1 VFKKVW
7 AENVRTLLADNNVTV
22 AEAARLLGTSKQYLT
37 TILGDSQPQSTK
49 EQVVE
54 SLSLLLHAHPGRL
67 YSPLPAVLEEQI
79 TETPTVNWQ
88 LMDMPSSAAEQ
99 AVLAERHFLGGD
111 YRGSLAFVK
120 HLLSV
125 HGPSL
130 LPIATAQAQLLAGK
144 AACLLGQAATAR
156 EHLKLAQRVFQK
168 RVSAQPEKYLLLCL
182 ECYRYGALAAHL
194 ERDYALAMKL
204 QRQALQLLAR
214 HHSAEDSLGMKW
226 ETLGQNMLRTAVKQ
240 GKLQGIVEVA
250 EELLVLAERLGSLG
264 LAERAAFARQFA
276 FHAVARARAQGN
288 AGSEVVVPQPRV
300 LRDPLTLLHYGLV
313 LWDRGDDLMSWVDT
327 WSVDVSSED
336 LGLTHEWLSGLA
348 VAGTAT
354 SPFREAAALKPWG
367 LIMGAFTALAG
378 RTEQAFHLW
387 QEALFELKASRDM
400 PVYLLTLALGIDKFS
415 THLTAHNRQVLQ
427 AVLDK
432 ALLQFLA

>member
-1 VFKKVW
+1 MFKKLW
-7 AENVRTLLADNNVTV
+7 AENVRTLLADNNITV
-22 AEAARLLGTSKQYLT
+22 AEAARMLGTSKQYLT

-79 TETPTVNWQ
+79 TESPTVNWQ

-120 HLLSV
+120 HLLSA
-125 HGPSL
+125 HGNSL
-130 LPIATAQAQLLAGK
+130 MPIATAQAQLLAGK
-144 AACLLGQAATAR
+144 SACLLGQASTAR
-156 EHLKLAQRVFQK
+156 EHLKVAQRVFQK
-168 RVSAQPEKYLLLCL
+168 RVSAQPQKYLPLCL

-194 ERDYALAMKL
+194 EKDYALAMKL
-204 QRQALQLLAR
+204 QRQALHLLAK
-214 HHSAEDSLGMKW
+214 HQGEEDNHGMKW

-250 EELLVLAERLGSLG
+250 EELLVLADRLGSLG
-264 LAERAAFARQFA
+264 LAERAAFTRQFVL
-276 FHAVARARAQGN
+276 HAVARAQGN
-288 AGSEVVVPQPRV
+288 AGSEAMLSQPRV
-300 LRDPLTLLHYGLV
+300 VRDALILLHYGLV
-313 LWDRGDDLMSWVDT
+313 LWDRGEDLRLLLDT
-327 WSVDVSSED
+327 WPVDVSSED
-336 LGLTHEWLSGLA
+336 LSLAHEWLSILA
-348 VAGTAT
+348 ENSKTT
-354 SPFREAAALKPWG
+354 PPFAEAAALKPWG
-367 LIMGAFTALAG
+367 LIISAFAALEG
-378 RTEQAFHLW
+378 STEQAFHLW

-400 PVYLLTLALGIDKFS
+400 PLYLLTLAMGIDKFS
-415 THLTAHNRQVLQ
+415 AHLTVHNRQVLQ
-427 AVLDK
+427 AALDK